1 MMKVFAAYK
10 CSLCN
15 KIIRHGETEYVSKEK
30 LLKLCSGFFKKR
42 IFKDESVILKSP
54 LTIVHKCSNGSAGV
68 AYFAGY
74 VKERHQ

>member
-1 MMKVFAAYK
+1 MKVFAAYK
-10 CSLCN
+10 CSLCG
-15 KIIRHGETEYVSKEK
+15 KIIRHGETRYIGKES
-30 LLKLCSGFFKKR
+30 LSKLCSDSLKKR
-42 IFKDESVILKSP
+42 MFRSESTVLKSP